1 MNFSATSKHN
11 DLQNFLDDFAAYMQ
25 IAVADHTRRIGDYSE
40 IEVMREFIGENGFIS
55 SLLTKFGF

>member
-25 IAVADHTRRIGDYSE
+25 IAVADHTRRIGKNSE
-40 IEVMREFIGENGFIS
+40 IEMKREIVGEIEFISRLFS
-55 SLLTKFGF
+55 KFEF